1 MNETCILMPLY
12 NDWAAAA
19 KLIEKIDAVVADW
32 NDAVTV
38 IIVDDGSQEAPDA
51 IDGLA
56 DTCAHIQKLAVL
68 ELVCNQGHQ
77 RAIAIGLV
85 YAYQQGRFDRV
96 FVMDSDGED
105 PPAELADLRTASR
118 ERPDAIITA
127 DRASRS
133 EGALFKF
140 CYRCYKFLFGL
151 LTGAHIRFGNFCAI
165 PAHQLARLVYYP
177 ALWNSLSGC
186 IKKSNIP
193 KHGIPS
199 HRGLRYVGPSKMNFA
214 ALVLHGLS
222 AISVYW
228 DVLLVRLVAGLAIL
242 WLITGAWLAVIVPS
256 GLASGGAFWG
266 LGLWLAISVLLG
278 VAILFLLHHLN
289 SRANVAFVP
298 AWHTPPYIRQV
309 RELKNRSKTTST
321 SAPSSDPSR
330 LS

>member
-1 MNETCILMPLY
+1 MNATCILMPLY

-19 KLIEKIDAVVADW
+19 RLIREIDAVVADW
-32 NDAVTV
+32 QEAVTV
-38 IIVDDGSQEAPDA
+38 MIVDDGSQEGSEA

-56 DTCAHIQKLAVL
+56 DTCINIQKLLVL

-85 YAYQQGRFDRV
+85 HADQQNCFDRV

-105 PPAELADLRTASR
+105 PPAELADLRAASQA
-118 ERPDAIITA
+118 RPDAIITA

-140 CYRCYKFLFGL
+140 CYRCYKLLFGL

-193 KHGIPS
+193 KYGIPS
-199 HRGLRYVGPSKMNFA
+199 HRGRRYVGPSKMNFA

-228 DVLLVRLVAGLAIL
+228 DVMLVRLIIGLAMV
-242 WLITGAWLAVIVPS
+242 WLITGLWLAVVALS
-256 GLASGGAFWG
+256 GLASGGGLWG
-266 LGLWLAISVLLG
+266 LGLWVALSVTLG
-278 VAILFLLHHLN
+278 VTGLFLLQHLN
-289 SRANVAFVP
+289 RRAHVAFVP
-298 AWHTPPYIRQV
+298 ARHSPAYIRQA
-309 RELKNRSKTTST
+309 RALKNNIP
-321 SAPSSDPSR
+321 PSNDQ
-330 LS
+330 